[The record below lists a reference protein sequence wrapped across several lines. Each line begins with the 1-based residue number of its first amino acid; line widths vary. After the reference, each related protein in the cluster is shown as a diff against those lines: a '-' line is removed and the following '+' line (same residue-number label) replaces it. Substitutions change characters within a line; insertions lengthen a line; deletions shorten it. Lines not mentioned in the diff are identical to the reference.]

1 MFRHLGKGTGA
12 FIGLLAAL
20 ACSSNNAVLG
30 SNVQDA
36 GTDGP
41 GSDGALPTGGTGAAG
56 GGVGGATLPT
66 GGAAV
71 AGTGGAIGAG
81 GSANAGGGVG
91 GGTLPTGGA
100 GGAGT
105 GGAPGEGGSANVG
118 GSAGAEA
125 GGGQPACYDF
135 PDETGTPVEIVVNN
149 ARSTP
154 IYVGSRESLCN
165 LKNELSIRDSA
176 NNEVPIETDI
186 CYTCAE
192 FAAEGACTYSC
203 GRSPLYRVLPGA
215 SLTLR
220 WNGTYFVTHQQT
232 AACPLPWPFICPQE
246 KAAPPGTY
254 SVTVTASAEVGCEFS
269 DCSCVITDTCPYPG
283 AAAAYGTGDAYEVSA
298 EIQVP
303 GTTSVSVT
311 FSE

>member
-1 MFRHLGKGTGA
+1 MSKHFGNGTGA

-20 ACSSNNAVLG
+20 GCSSNSALLG

-36 GTDGP
+36 GNG
-41 GSDGALPTGGTGAAG
+41 GAQSDGALAAG
-56 GGVGGATLPT
+56 GASPAGGALGIGGANLPT
-66 GGAAV
+66 GGAGV
-71 AGTGGAIGAG
+71 AGTGGA
-81 GSANAGGGVG
+81 
-91 GGTLPTGGA
+91 L
-100 GGAGT
+100 
-105 GGAPGEGGSANVG
+105 GEGGSANLG

-135 PDETGTPVEIVVNN
+135 PDETGAPVDIVVNN

-165 LKNELSIRDSA
+165 WDNELSVRDSA
-176 NNEVPIETDI
+176 NVEVPIETDS

-215 SLTLR
+215 NLTLR

-232 AACPLPWPFICPQE
+232 AACPLPWPESCPQE

-269 DCSCVITDTCPYPG
+269 DCSCVITDTCPYLG
-283 AAAAYGTGDAYEVSA
+283 SVAAYGTGDAYEASA